1 MISKSKIKFIRSLH
15 RRKFREQHQ
24 CFIIEGQKLISEAFK
39 HAPESVVTVYGTEAL
54 PFKVPGFTTFHEVN
68 DRELQ
73 QISALKHPQ
82 KQIAVC
88 SYLNHNDKTPDFYIA
103 LDTIQDPGNLGTIL
117 RLASWF
123 GISYIAASKE
133 TVDIY
138 NPKTVQ
144 ASMGAIFNV
153 DVNYIDLKPLLKS
166 TKLPIYGALLKGEN
180 IYNTHIEKKGI
191 LLMGNEGNGIDSEL
205 LPYISQPLTIP
216 RFGKGES
223 LNVAMATGIMLSE
236 FFRSS

>member
-15 RRKFREQHQ
+15 RRKFREQHR
-24 CFIIEGQKLISEAFK
+24 CFIIEGQKLISEAVK
-39 HAPESVVTVYGTEAL
+39 HAPETVVSVYGTEAL
-54 PFKVPGFTTFHEVN
+54 PFKIPDFTTFN
-68 DRELQ
+68 KIKDGELQ

-82 KQIAVC
+82 KHIAVC
-88 SYLNHNDKTPDFYIA
+88 SYLVRKDKAPNFYIA

-117 RLASWF
+117 RLAAWF
-123 GISYIAASKE
+123 GVSYIVASKA
-133 TVDIY
+133 TTDIY

-153 DVNYIDLKPLLKS
+153 AVNYIDLKPLLES
-166 TKLPIYGALLKGEN
+166 TKLPVYGALLDGKN
-180 IYNTHIEKKGI
+180 IYRTQKGNKGI
-191 LLMGNEGNGIDSEL
+191 LLMGNEGKGIDPEL
-205 LPYISQPLTIP
+205 LPHVSHPITIP

-236 FFRSS
+236 FLRDL